1 MSSKKTLSTM
11 TKEAIR
17 EDNRELRRQLEEMRR
32 IHDMRESKKEKESR
46 MKYLSFINNIP
57 DSVFIYDAIT
67 YKFLH
72 CNDAAIKN
80 YGYSKE
86 EILLIT
92 PFDLHKPED
101 FEAVRKNIDKKNSG
115 TPDTYIL
122 LTKDR
127 RERVVEIMTTD
138 VYFDGKPAW
147 MSVVHDISERI
158 MMEEE
163 LHKYRNQLEEM
174 VNERTL
180 EVLMANKKLRE
191 EIQERKRAELAIM
204 ESEKKFRNIIEK
216 SQDGIFLVDEKGSI
230 IEWNSG
236 QEEIF
241 GSKRAMVAGKKIWD
255 VQFQQKPKEERT
267 DENYTEIET
276 LWKTF
281 FKTGDNPFKNEL
293 QVLKIEQPDGRL
305 RDIQQ
310 LYFSIE
316 TDNGVM
322 MACTSRDIT
331 DQLVMEKQLVQTQKM
346 EAMGTLAGGIAH
358 DFNNILGG
366 IIGYTD
372 LAILKTENDSSIQK
386 YLQQIHTAS
395 KRATDLVKQILTF
408 SRQED
413 RKKEKE
419 PVQPA
424 LIVKEALKL
433 LRSSL
438 LETIEIVS
446 KIDAKDSFILADPT
460 QIHQVIMNL
469 CTNAAHAM
477 RETGGILEVR
487 LTEEMIEDSV
497 YKELSP
503 GPHIRLTISDT
514 GHGIEP
520 ELMDKIFDPFFTT
533 KKSGEGTGMG
543 LAVVHGI
550 VESHDGNISVYSKIG
565 EGTIFSILLPVTVE
579 VIHKQTQVEDS
590 IQGGNERIL
599 LVEDDA
605 YLAEAEK
612 KILKEL
618 GYEVTTMT
626 SSVEAFEIFQKL
638 PDRFDVIITDYLMPK
653 MRGDQFIQKIRS
665 INTTIPIILCTGYTG
680 YSKVITPQKARS
692 LQIGEII
699 NKPIELGSFAKSIR
713 RLIEK
718 N

>member
-1 MSSKKTLSTM
+1 MSSKKTLSTI
-11 TKEAIR
+11 TKEELR
-17 EDNRELRRQLEEMRR
+17 QENRELHRQLEEMKR
-32 IHDMRESKKEKESR
+32 IHSMRECKKEKESR
-46 MKYLSFINNIP
+46 LKYLSFINNIP
-57 DSVFIYDAIT
+57 DAVFIYDAIT

-72 CNDAAIKN
+72 CNDAAIRN
-80 YGYSKE
+80 FGYSKE
-86 EILLIT
+86 EILSIT
-92 PFDLHKPED
+92 PFDLHRSED
-101 FEAVRKNIDKKNSG
+101 FEAVRKNIDKNSMG
-115 TPDTYIL
+115 TPNTYTL

-127 RERVVEIMTTD
+127 RERIVEILSTD
-138 VYFDGKPAW
+138 IYFDGKPAW
-147 MSVVHDISERI
+147 LSIVHDINERI

-163 LHKYRNQLEEM
+163 LRKYRNQLEEM

-191 EIQERKRAELAIM
+191 EIQERKRIELAIL

-216 SQDGIFLVDEKGSI
+216 SQDGIFLVDEKGSV

-236 QEEIF
+236 QEEIY
-241 GSKRAMVAGKKIWD
+241 GSKRSMVIGKKIWD

-267 DENYTEIET
+267 DKNYTEIET
-276 LWKTF
+276 LWKKF

-293 QVLKIEQPDGRL
+293 QVKKIERPDGRL

-310 LYFSIE
+310 LYFAIE

-322 MACTSRDIT
+322 MACTSRDTT
-331 DQLVMEKQLVQTQKM
+331 DQLDMEKQLIQTQKM
-346 EAMGTLAGGIAH
+346 KAMGTLAGGIAH

-372 LAILKTENDSSIQK
+372 LAILKTEKDSPIYK
-386 YLQQIHTAS
+386 YLKQVQTAS
-395 KRATDLVKQILTF
+395 KRAKDLVKQILTF

-419 PVQPA
+419 AIQPA
-424 LIVKEALKL
+424 LIVKEAIKL

-438 LETIEIVS
+438 LKTIEIVT
-446 KIDAKDSFILADPT
+446 KIDAKDCYIMADAT

-477 RETGGILEVR
+477 RETGGILEVK

-497 YKELSP
+497 YKELRP

-533 KKSGEGTGMG
+533 KESGEGTGMG

-550 VESHDGNISVYSKIG
+550 VESLDGNISVYSKLG
-565 EGTIFSILLPVTVE
+565 EGTIFSILLPITVE
-579 VIHKQTQVEDS
+579 VIQTQTQVEDS

-612 KILKEL
+612 KLLNEL
-618 GYEVTTMT
+618 GYEVTAMT

-638 PDRFDVIITDYLMPK
+638 PDRFDLIITDYLMPR
-653 MRGDQFIQKIRS
+653 MRGDQFIQKIRT

-680 YSKVITPQKARS
+680 YNKVVTQQKARS
-692 LQIGEII
+692 LQIGEIM
-699 NKPIELGSFAKSIR
+699 NKPIELGRIAKSIR
-713 RLIEK
+713 RLIKK

>member
-1 MSSKKTLSTM
+1 MSAKKALSTM
-11 TKEAIR
+11 TKEELR
-17 EDNRELRRQLEEMRR
+17 QENKDLRRQLEELRR
-32 IHDMRESKKEKESR
+32 IQNIRESKKEKESR
-46 MKYLSFINNIP
+46 MKYLFFINNIP
-57 DSVFIYDAIT
+57 DPVFIYDAIT

-72 CNDAAIKN
+72 CNEAAIKN
-80 YGYSKE
+80 YGYSRE
-86 EILLIT
+86 EILLFT
-92 PFDLHKPED
+92 PFDLHKPGD
-101 FEAVRKNIDKKNSG
+101 FETVRKNIDKKNMG
-115 TPDTYIL
+115 TPNTYTH

-127 RERVVEIMTTD
+127 RERIVEIMTTD
-138 VYFDGKPAW
+138 LYFDGKPAW
-147 MSVVHDISERI
+147 LSVVHDISERI
-158 MMEEE
+158 MMEAE
-163 LHKYRNQLEEM
+163 LHKYRNHLEEM

-191 EIQERKRAELAIM
+191 EIQERKRAELAIL
-204 ESEKKFRNIIEK
+204 ESEEKFRNIIEK

-236 QEEIF
+236 QEKIC
-241 GSKRAMVAGKKIWD
+241 GCKRAMVVGKKIWD
-255 VQFQQKPKEERT
+255 VQFQETPKAGRT
-267 DENYTEIET
+267 DENYREIET
-276 LWKTF
+276 LWKNF
-281 FKTGDNPFKNEL
+281 FKTGSNPFKNDL
-293 QVLKIEQPDGRL
+293 QVMKIERPDGRL
-305 RDIQQ
+305 IDIQQ
-310 LYFSIE
+310 LYFTVE
-316 TDNGVM
+316 TDKGVM

-331 DQLVMEKQLVQTQKM
+331 GQLLMEKQLIQTQKM

-372 LAILKTENDSSIQK
+372 LAMLKTGKDSTVQK
-386 YLQQIHTAS
+386 YLKEVQTAS
-395 KRATDLVKQILTF
+395 RRATDLVKQILTF

-413 RKKEKE
+413 GKKEKE

-424 LIVKEALKL
+424 LIVKEVLKL

-446 KIDAKDSFILADPT
+446 KIGAKNCFILADPT

-477 RETGGILEVR
+477 REKGGILEVK
-487 LTEEMIEDSV
+487 LSEEMIEDSV
-497 YKELSP
+497 YKELEP

-514 GHGIEP
+514 GHGITP
-520 ELMDKIFDPFFTT
+520 GLVDKIFDPFFTT

-550 VESHDGNISVYSKIG
+550 VESLDGNISVYSKVG
-565 EGTIFSILLPVTVE
+565 EGTTFSILLPVTVD
-579 VIHKQTQVEDS
+579 VIHKQTREEES

-618 GYEVTTMT
+618 GYEVTAVT

-638 PDRFDVIITDYLMPK
+638 PDRFDVIITDYLMPR

-665 INTTIPIILCTGYTG
+665 INASVPVILCTGYTG
-680 YSKVITPQKARS
+680 YSKVITQQIARK

-699 NKPIELGSFAKSIR
+699 NKPIELGRFARSIR
-713 RLIEK
+713 RLIET